1 MRLLGNIKEIKG
13 RLNAAPSKDVLQTTR
28 NWFNDR
34 YEWAQVQRNILFLL
48 TIVCILSIAMLTA
61 GISFI
66 KSTRTIEPFVIEIEP
81 KTGVPTV
88 VIPKTS
94 EALSED
100 EAIRKFYIWY
110 YIRMREEYYFNSY
123 VNMLRAVGTMSS
135 EDVFGEYRREHS
147 SSNPQSAYTLL
158 GTDGVRTV
166 DLKSMLMER
175 LSKRDSKGGE
185 LVSYIVQVRLRANTK
200 NGGNIDASDKYIR
213 MECEFRNLDLSEDAR
228 LVNPLG
234 FYVTKYQITDDKVS
248 AQ

>member
-1 MRLLGNIKEIKG
+1 
-13 RLNAAPSKDVLQTTR
+13 
-28 NWFNDR
+28 
-34 YEWAQVQRNILFLL
+34 
-48 TIVCILSIAMLTA
+48 
-61 GISFI
+61 
-66 KSTRTIEPFVIEIEP
+66 
-81 KTGVPTV
+81 
-88 VIPKTS
+88 
-94 EALSED
+94 
-100 EAIRKFYIWY
+100 
-110 YIRMREEYYFNSY
+110 
-123 VNMLRAVGTMSS
+123 MLRAVGTMSS